1 MPDPK
6 IISPEAI
13 AALRD
18 LNPGDNDVFL
28 KEIIGIY
35 VEDTP
40 VRINELKKSLAAG
53 DGNLFTRAAHT
64 IKGSSA
70 NLGAIGVAGAAEALE
85 NKSRTGGLAG
95 VAGLASLVEQCES
108 EFARAAAELRRLA
121 P

>member
-28 KEIIGIY
+28 MEIIGIY

-40 VRINELKKSLAAG
+40 VRIKELKQSLAAG
-53 DGNLFTRAAHT
+53 ELALFTRAAHT

-70 NLGAIGVAGAAEALE
+70 NLGAIAVASVAEALE
-85 NKSRTGGLAG
+85 NKSRTEGLVGLAP
-95 VAGLASLVEQCES
+95 LVEQVES
-108 EFARAAAELRRLA
+108 EFARASAELRGLA
-121 P
+121 H